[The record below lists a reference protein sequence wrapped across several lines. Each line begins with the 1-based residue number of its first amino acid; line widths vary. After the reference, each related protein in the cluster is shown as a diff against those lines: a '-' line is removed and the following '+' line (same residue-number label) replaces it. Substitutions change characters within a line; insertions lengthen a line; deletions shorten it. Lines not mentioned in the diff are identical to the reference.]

1 MLPWPR
7 STTYGQIAK
16 MYADHVRNKYN
27 TDATVVFDG
36 HDEGPSTKD
45 IAHLCKTKGK
55 LGTHVL
61 ISSETIVVDKI
72 NKTNGRS
79 STS

>member
-36 HDEGPSTKD
+36 HDEGPST
-45 IAHLCKTKGK
+45 
-55 LGTHVL
+55 
-61 ISSETIVVDKI
+61 
-72 NKTNGRS
+72 
-79 STS
+79 